1 MPVGDIVRTVRALET
16 AQDPIADPAGSTLG
30 HEIVR
35 PLWRELH
42 AVTMR
47 RLDRVTLKD
56 LCARTKRPGVEGGPD
71 RASDIAV
78 PTSSSA
84 IVPAKS
90 SVSPDHGYLKRRISN
105 L

>member
-16 AQDPIADPAGSTLG
+16 AQDPIADPAGSALG

-35 PLWRELH
+35 PLWLELQE
-42 AVTMR
+42 ATMR

-56 LCARTKRPGVEGGPD
+56 LCAKAKRAGIEGGPGC
-71 RASDIAV
+71 ASDIAV

-90 SVSPDHGYLKRRISN
+90 SVSPDHGYLKIRISN